1 MKLMKRI
8 RMTLKSS
15 FISRS
20 AALLLG
26 PWPGYIAALA
36 IPIATMLIGTRAGMP
51 AFLFEHLIILFV
63 VGIAVLWGM
72 GPAVLAAFAAALGDN
87 IILRDPAG
95 RPTITGVRDV
105 LDLVMFVAVAVT
117 VGWLVAKARRDRARA
132 ELSAARERHARADR
146 DRLIAMVSHD
156 LATPLAVIRSTIE
169 FARHAGPGAAVEMD
183 RMWVRLDTAATRA
196 TSLIRTLADA
206 RTLDSGDLTMDLR
219 PADVRS
225 LIAPVVQMMDRMS
238 ERHPVLVALP
248 NEPAMVECDSQRMQR
263 VFENLVSNAIKY
275 SPDGGSIEV
284 EVTKNETDVVV
295 KVQDY
300 GMGISADALPHVF
313 ERGYRAREA
322 VATAPGLGLGLNIA
336 SEIVKRHG
344 GSIEVRGGQPRGSI
358 VTVRLPLVQQSRNAP
373 HGVGTDFVD
382 VA

>member
-1 MKLMKRI
+1 MKRI
-8 RMTLKSS
+8 RMMIEQLL
-15 FISRS
+15 IPRPP
-20 AALLLG
+20 ALLLG
-26 PWPGYIAALA
+26 RWPGYSSALA
-36 IPIATMLIGTRAGMP
+36 IPIATMLIGTRVGMP
-51 AFLFEHLIILFV
+51 AFVFEHLIILFV

-95 RPTITGVRDV
+95 RPTITGIRDV

-117 VGWLVAKARRDRARA
+117 VGWVVAKARHDRARA
-132 ELSAARERHARADR
+132 ELSADRERHARADR

-156 LATPLAVIRSTIE
+156 LATPLSVIRGTIE
-169 FARHAGPGAAVEMD
+169 FARHAGPGAAVDMD

-196 TSLIRTLADA
+196 TSLIRTLGDA
-206 RTLDSGDLTMDLR
+206 RTLDSGELTLDLR
-219 PADVRS
+219 YADVRI
-225 LIAPVVQMMDRMS
+225 LITPVIQMMDRMS

-248 NEPAMVECDSQRMQR
+248 NEPAMVECDSERVQR

-275 SPDGGSIEV
+275 SPDGGAIEV
-284 EVTKNETDVVV
+284 EVTTNETDVVV

-344 GSIEVRGGQPRGSI
+344 GSIEARRGQPRGSI
-358 VTVRLPLVQQSRNAP
+358 VTVRLPLVQQSRKARR
-373 HGVGTDFVD
+373 GVGADFSD